1 MKKILMSIILVATLL
16 ISFNSP
22 VSSQNILPDVTHFGI
37 FEVDIRPEFDNPQ
50 VLVIYHIVLAA
61 DTKLPATV
69 TIALPGHIG
78 TPTALAWVDPV
89 DSNMYNLTFQSK
101 LENDLVKVTFTT
113 TGNEIQLEY
122 YDPNLNKSGTVRNF
136 TYAWMGKYDV
146 DNFSIHIQ
154 PPVGA
159 QKIVITPN
167 IGEPQFGESGVE
179 FFYAKLGAI
188 SSKDSFNINIAYEK
202 LTDELSIEK
211 LPVTST
217 APIDDSAT
225 GRTSIQEIIP
235 WIVGIFLL
243 ILAGS
248 IAWWIWISRHSES
261 RRDNRLKRHLSA
273 QKAQKT
279 EERENDY
286 VYCLQCGQ
294 RAAPGDLFCRTCG
307 TKLKE

>member
-1 MKKILMSIILVATLL
+1 MKRILIYVILLTSVL
-16 ISFNSP
+16 ISINSP
-22 VSSQNILPDVTHFGI
+22 VSSQNILPGVTHFGV

-69 TIALPGHIG
+69 TIALPGRIG
-78 TPTALAWVDPV
+78 TPTALAWVDPA
-89 DSNMYNLTFQSK
+89 DGSLYNLTYQSK

-113 TGNEIQLEY
+113 TGSEIQLEY
-122 YDPNLNKSGTVRNF
+122 YDPNLNKSGTGRNF
-136 TYAWMGKYDV
+136 NYAWMGNFDV

-159 QKIVITPN
+159 QKIVITPSL
-167 IGEPQFGESGVE
+167 GGPQFSDFGVE
-179 FFYAKLGAI
+179 FYYAKLGAI
-188 SSKDSFNINIAYEK
+188 TSTNSFNINIEYEK
-202 LTDELSIEK
+202 LTDELSIEQ

-217 APIDDSAT
+217 APIDDSTT

-235 WIVGIFLL
+235 WIAGLLLL
-243 ILAGS
+243 ILACS
-248 IAWWIWISRHSES
+248 VAWWIWISRHSES

-273 QKAQKT
+273 QKSQKN
-279 EERENDY
+279 EEKESDY

-307 TKLKE
+307 TKLNP

>member
-1 MKKILMSIILVATLL
+1 MKRILLFVIFLTSLLFSINT
-16 ISFNSP
+16 P
-22 VSSQNILPDVTHFGI
+22 VSGQNILPDVTHFGI

-69 TIALPGHIG
+69 TIALPGRIG
-78 TPTALAWVDPV
+78 TPTALAWVDPS
-89 DSNMYNLTFQSK
+89 DGSLYNLTYQSK

-113 TGNEIQLEY
+113 TGSEIQLEY
-122 YDPNLNKSGTVRNF
+122 YDPNLNKSGTGRNF
-136 TYAWMGKYDV
+136 NYAWMGNFDV

-159 QKIVITPN
+159 QKIVITPSL
-167 IGEPQFGESGVE
+167 GGPQFSDSGVE
-179 FFYAKLGAI
+179 FYYAKLGAI
-188 SSKDSFNINIAYEK
+188 TSTNSFNINIEYEK

-217 APIDDSAT
+217 APIDDSTT

-235 WIVGIFLL
+235 WIAGLLLL
-243 ILAGS
+243 ILAAS

-273 QKAQKT
+273 QKAQKS
-279 EERENDY
+279 EEREADY
-286 VYCLQCGQ
+286 IYCLQCGQ
-294 RAAPGDLFCRTCG
+294 RAAPGDLFCRSCG
-307 TKLKE
+307 TKLKD